1 MNTKAFIFWVGVG
14 IVTLAGSYLVIRWFI
29 KNEEKQIA
37 EQQKKEA
44 KKHAEKPCREAG
56 FHAIAKDHAATMA

>member
-44 KKHAEKPCREAG
+44 KKHAETPRREAG
-56 FHAIAKDHAATMA
+56 FHAIAKDHAVTMA